1 MNPGLALTSLSIVA
15 AFGNIAFY
23 YPKMMGNRV
32 ALRPRLEQS
41 VMILALLLAG
51 AGFFLQPGIL
61 GYVLGGIA
69 IVPAGLF
76 LFATAK
82 SGLDYQQPAMAV
94 GEMAPDFSATKAD
107 GTELRLSDLRGSPVL
122 LKFYR
127 GYWCPYCVAE
137 LAQLDRF
144 AKDFS
149 TLGVKLVAVSSDRPD
164 ELRAFMRKQSW
175 AITLLADP
183 ELAAHRLYNVQQRNF
198 TPHNVQQRNFTPR
211 RGPFRDLAIPSTILI
226 DADGRVLLIEQ
237 AIDFRVRPQAE
248 VLLAKTRALLG
259 GRASDA
265 VAADSCEVCVA

>member
-41 VMILALLLAG
+41 VMMLALLLAG
-51 AGFFLQPGIL
+51 AGFFLQPGLL

-82 SGLDYQQPAMAV
+82 SGLDHQQPAMAV
-94 GEMAPDFSATKAD
+94 AEMAPDFSATRAD

-127 GYWCPYCVAE
+127 GYWCPYCVGE

-144 AKDFS
+144 AKEFS
-149 TLGVKLVAVSSDRPD
+149 VLGVKLVAVSSDRPD

-183 ELAAHRLYNVQQRNF
+183 ELAAHRLY
-198 TPHNVQQRNFTPR
+198 NVQQRNFTPR

>member
-82 SGLDYQQPAMAV
+82 SGLDHQQPAMAV
-94 GEMAPDFSATKAD
+94 AEMAPDFSATRAD
-107 GTELRLSDLRGSPVL
+107 GTKFRRSDLRGSPVRIASIIRFPSRTFRRKL
-122 LKFYR
+122 I
-127 GYWCPYCVAE
+127 A
-137 LAQLDRF
+137 LDC
-144 AKDFS
+144 
-149 TLGVKLVAVSSDRPD
+149 
-164 ELRAFMRKQSW
+164 
-175 AITLLADP
+175 
-183 ELAAHRLYNVQQRNF
+183 
-198 TPHNVQQRNFTPR
+198 
-211 RGPFRDLAIPSTILI
+211 
-226 DADGRVLLIEQ
+226 
-237 AIDFRVRPQAE
+237 
-248 VLLAKTRALLG
+248 LG
-259 GRASDA
+259 GRPCARRSPL
-265 VAADSCEVCVA
+265 SS